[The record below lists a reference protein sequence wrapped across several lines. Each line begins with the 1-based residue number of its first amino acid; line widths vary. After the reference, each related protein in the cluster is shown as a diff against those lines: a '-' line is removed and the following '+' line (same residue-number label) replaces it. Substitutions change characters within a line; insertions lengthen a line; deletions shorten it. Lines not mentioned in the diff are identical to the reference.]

1 MIHHISVDLKLTNA
15 GAPYEAPF
23 DAWLALELQ
32 RLSSCTLSSGRLW
45 FVYWAIRR
53 FTDNLFSLGHAW
65 LSLWSKNMI
74 TGRINQ
80 FTWMFELPPFGH
92 LVSII
97 KCCSRLVGGGTRDR
111 LRIVFSHS
119 NVSHLDFFAKVS
131 CFFLVTFVYVS
142 TRINGKVYCTPC
154 YTTSTPFERTKSKEL
169 AIANSLLLM
178 AYIVHSAPLLLLQ
191 WRRELIKSSL

>member
-111 LRIVFSHS
+111 LRIVFCKSQLLFL
-119 NVSHLDFFAKVS
+119 SHLCLRFNAHQWQ
-131 CFFLVTFVYVS
+131 
-142 TRINGKVYCTPC
+142 
-154 YTTSTPFERTKSKEL
+154 
-169 AIANSLLLM
+169 SLLYAMLHNVY
-178 AYIVHSAPLLLLQ
+178 AFWKDEVEGTCDS
-191 WRRELIKSSL
+191 K